1 MTTNRPPLHGVRIL
15 AVSQFGAGPF
25 GTMALADLGAEV
37 IKIENPATGGDV
49 ARYVPPS
56 CEDGDS
62 LYFQAYNRG
71 KKSLTLDLDCD
82 SGRSVLLDLVR
93 RSDVLFNN
101 LRGDLPARLGLKY
114 EALQGVNPAI
124 VCCSLS
130 GFGLNG
136 PRVAEFGYDPLMQAY
151 AGHMTMTG
159 EPDGVPTRSA
169 ISYIDFTGGYVA
181 ALAIMVGLFDARR
194 TGVGRDLDVSL
205 FDTALAML
213 THQAVWAMNSD
224 WEPRRVERSAHP
236 SLVPSQIFQTSDG
249 WIAIFCGK
257 EKFFRALVDRLDLV
271 GLADEPLFSSFDA
284 RLENRQSL
292 IEQLQ
297 VKFITESTSAWIE
310 RLGAVVP
317 CAPVNDIH
325 DALYDKQ
332 ARARGSISSID
343 HPKFGSIKQVSGVV
357 RTTGIPNKM
366 TPGPSLGEHTD
377 ELLIGLLGYSDSQV
391 KILRDS
397 GVIL

>member
-1 MTTNRPPLHGVRIL
+1 M
-15 AVSQFGAGPF
+15 
-25 GTMALADLGAEV
+25 
-37 IKIENPATGGDV
+37 
-49 ARYVPPS
+49 
-56 CEDGDS
+56 
-62 LYFQAYNRG
+62 
-71 KKSLTLDLDCD
+71 
-82 SGRSVLLDLVR
+82 
-93 RSDVLFNN
+93 
-101 LRGDLPARLGLKY
+101 
-114 EALQGVNPAI
+114 
-124 VCCSLS
+124 
-130 GFGLNG
+130 
-136 PRVAEFGYDPLMQAY
+136 
-151 AGHMTMTG
+151 
-159 EPDGVPTRSA
+159 
-169 ISYIDFTGGYVA
+169 
-181 ALAIMVGLFDARR
+181 
-194 TGVGRDLDVSL
+194 
-205 FDTALAML
+205 
-213 THQAVWAMNSD
+213 
-224 WEPRRVERSAHP
+224 
-236 SLVPSQIFQTSDG
+236 
-249 WIAIFCGK
+249 
-257 EKFFRALVDRLDLV
+257 DRLDLV